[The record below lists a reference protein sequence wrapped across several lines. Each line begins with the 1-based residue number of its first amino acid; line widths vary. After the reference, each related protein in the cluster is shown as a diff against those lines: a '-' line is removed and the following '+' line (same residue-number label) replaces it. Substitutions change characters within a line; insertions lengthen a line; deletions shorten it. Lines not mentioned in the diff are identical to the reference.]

1 MGSGHRLPVTCDGWV
16 LAKIRYCLPV
26 GCEGSVLLGFSKC
39 LPVACDGGV
48 LGIKSLHTENFS

>member
-1 MGSGHRLPVTCDGWV
+1 MIVGYWRELGSMPVV
-16 LAKIRYCLPV
+16 
-26 GCEGSVLLGFSKC
+26 CEGGVLLGFSKC